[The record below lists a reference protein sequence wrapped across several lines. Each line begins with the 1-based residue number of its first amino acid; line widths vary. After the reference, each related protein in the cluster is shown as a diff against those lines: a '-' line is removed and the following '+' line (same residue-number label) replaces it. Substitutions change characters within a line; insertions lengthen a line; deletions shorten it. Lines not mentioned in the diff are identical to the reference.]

1 MDAEKLMDAIIEEVY
16 MLAGELAASVK
27 AEEYEKS
34 ALLRDG
40 IEAKLELAADKL
52 VDNGLTTLTKEQLVF
67 YLTELSH
74 GFLVD
79 WFQVMEM
86 EPPERNINNI

>member
-16 MLAGELAASVK
+16 LLAGELAASVK

-40 IEAKLELAADKL
+40 IEAKLDLVADKL

-67 YLTELSH
+67 YLTEISH
-74 GFLVD
+74 GFVVD
-79 WFQVMEM
+79 WFEIMEM

>member
-16 MLAGELAASVK
+16 LLAGELAASVK
-27 AEEYEKS
+27 VEEYEKS

-40 IEAKLELAADKL
+40 IEAKLDLAADKL

>member
-1 MDAEKLMDAIIEEVY
+1 MDAEKLMDGIIEEVY

-27 AEEYEKS
+27 AEQYEKS

-40 IEAKLELAADKL
+40 IEAKLDLATDKL
-52 VDNGLTTLTKEQLVF
+52 VDNDLTTLSKEQLRF
-67 YLTELSH
+67 YLSELSH
-74 GFLVD
+74 GLIVD
-79 WFQVMEM
+79 WFQIMEM